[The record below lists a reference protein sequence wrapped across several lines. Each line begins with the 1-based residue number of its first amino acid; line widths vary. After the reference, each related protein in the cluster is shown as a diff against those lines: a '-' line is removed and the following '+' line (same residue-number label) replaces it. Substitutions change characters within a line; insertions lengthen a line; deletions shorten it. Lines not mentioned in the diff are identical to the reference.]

1 MKTFKELKR
10 KWAEEEAYDIM
21 LDSYDAKEFIVSVL
35 SNYYL
40 KQMPN
45 NKKEFGEWLINE
57 KGYSEED
64 VEYYL
69 EEVEDNE

>member
-1 MKTFKELKR
+1 MKTFKEFKR
-10 KWAEEEAYDIM
+10 KWAEEDAYDDV
-21 LDSYDAKEFIVSVL
+21 DSYDAREFIVSIL

-45 NKKEFGEWLINE
+45 NKKEFGEWLISE

-69 EEVEDNE
+69 EEVENE

>member
-1 MKTFKELKR
+1 MKTFKEFKR
-10 KWAEEEAYDIM
+10 KWAEEEAYD
-21 LDSYDAKEFIVSVL
+21 DVNSYDAEEFIVSVL

>member
-1 MKTFKELKR
+1 
-10 KWAEEEAYDIM
+10 M
-21 LDSYDAKEFIVSVL
+21 LDSYDAKEFIVSGL

-69 EEVEDNE
+69 EEVE